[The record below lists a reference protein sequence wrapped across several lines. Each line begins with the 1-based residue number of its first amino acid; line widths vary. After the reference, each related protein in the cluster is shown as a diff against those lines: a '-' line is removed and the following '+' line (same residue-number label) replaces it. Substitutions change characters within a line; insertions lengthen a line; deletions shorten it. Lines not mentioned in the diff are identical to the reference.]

1 MKLDF
6 WTLLMFAETR
16 RLFGTH
22 RLAQVSLLATITI
35 GFFLGYI
42 KDHYHTPINYFLF
55 DIGLAVAL
63 FFWLTAT
70 DRLRQLTLPRTPLT
84 PPLLLFYA
92 VCFVYIFISGMPLLA
107 GVSAFRG
114 WCMASLA
121 FLLGYDLIQSS
132 RQVKIYLWFVI
143 GLSVISGVYGV
154 YQYAAGI
161 ESILGQDAVVS
172 QRHQFATYATEE
184 GELEFRIFSTFVSA
198 GAFGSMMAYAS
209 FIALALAISDKVT
222 IREKALLVI
231 AILPMLTSLVLTG
244 TRAALLM
251 MLIGVIILY
260 WYKRRFRIYV
270 TVMLLILAGVQLG
283 IGLTEGRA
291 ASRFATL
298 ADVNVLLGRLSNPFT
313 TGWRSVLEAPLGHGL
328 GVTGHGVPFYMLQ
341 QYPELQL
348 VFSDGDFGR
357 VMVEM
362 GVVGLIL
369 LAYIMVVAI
378 KGGLASLR
386 ALRSTPSED
395 VGLAIF
401 GSGMMVGITTL
412 VGSPFLSIPHGLL
425 WWFFMGALFKLQAL
439 WAQRRRQA
447 MLALPRHHPDV
458 KLARQRASVS
468 PS

>member
-1 MKLDF
+1 MVNNPRAGKAR
-6 WTLLMFAETR
+6 TPSRLLGED
-16 RLFGTH
+16 RLTHSALVGTII
-22 RLAQVSLLATITI
+22 L
-35 GFFLGYI
+35 GFFLAYI
-42 KDHYHTPINYFLF
+42 KDHYPSPLNYFLF
-55 DIGLAVAL
+55 DIGLGLAIL
-63 FFWLTAT
+63 FWLTGT
-70 DRLRQLTLPRTPLT
+70 DRLRRLALPRTPLT
-84 PPLLLFYA
+84 QPLLLFYA
-92 VCFVYIFISGMPLLA
+92 VCFVYIFISDMPLLA
-107 GVSAFRG
+107 GLSAFRG
-114 WCMASLA
+114 WCVSSLA
-121 FLLGYDLIQSS
+121 FLIGYDLIKSV
-132 RQVKIYLWFVI
+132 RQVRAYLWLVI
-143 GLSVISGVYGV
+143 AVAMISGIYGI

-161 ESILGQDAVVS
+161 ESVLGQDAVVS

-209 FIALALAISDKVT
+209 FIALALAISDKVAL
-222 IREKALLVI
+222 REKALLVI

-283 IGLTEGRA
+283 IGLTQGRA

-369 LAYIMVVAI
+369 LAYILAVAI

-386 ALRSTPSED
+386 ALRATPSED
-395 VGLAIF
+395 VALAIF
-401 GSGMMVGITTL
+401 GSGMMVAITTL

-439 WAQRRRQA
+439 WAQRRRRV
-447 MLALPRHHPDV
+447 MSELPRRYPEV
-458 KLARQRASVS
+458 KLARPRVRVS